1 MLKQKPKN
9 NPVTVLSTIHDANEL
24 LKTKK
29 DSHGNRIP
37 KPEIVYEYTNNM
49 SGVDLSDQY
58 MAFHMSLRKS
68 MKWWRKLFFHILN
81 MILLNAY
88 ILNKKYG
95 NNKLSHDDYMHHIAS
110 YLIET
115 SMGNCTC
122 LPQRTV
128 RPTPMKMRL
137 VEKHFIHKI
146 PQDPLH
152 ETPPNPIC
160 KACNFSK
167 NAIAEM
173 GFEPIALPRCTT
185 YHCSEC
191 LVALC
196 VTPCFEIYHTVE
208 DYRQHLLLKCLP
220 DH

>member
-1 MLKQKPKN
+1 
-9 NPVTVLSTIHDANEL
+9 
-24 LKTKK
+24 
-29 DSHGNRIP
+29 
-37 KPEIVYEYTNNM
+37 
-49 SGVDLSDQY
+49 
-58 MAFHMSLRKS
+58 
-68 MKWWRKLFFHILN
+68 

-115 SMGNCTC
+115 SMGDCTC

-128 RPTPMKMRL
+128 RPTPMKTRF

-146 PQDPLH
+146 PQNPMCK
-152 ETPPNPIC
+152 TSPNPIC

-167 NAIAEM
+167 NEIAKM
-173 GFEPIALPRCTT
+173 GFEPRTLPRCTT
-185 YHCSEC
+185 TYHCHEC
-191 LVALC
+191 QVALC

-208 DYRQHLLLKCLP
+208 DY
-220 DH
+220 